1 MLKYKKY
8 AFLGAFMDNRT
19 RFNERKTELLLEY
32 LNQNKRAVRGKKIVT
47 ASLYTILLLRAAL
60 TLFEIPVFIIQ
71 GKPVNLTAIILFIP
85 LLIVLRVIAG
95 GAKGFTYVILVSST
109 ARLIAYFAL
118 VYKTM
123 PQDSFTDI
131 YSFILFAVLMIQ
143 FFLSLLLLISYD
155 CDTYF
160 TALQRITIKV
170 QGEELLRK
178 KEEQDGTQA

>member
-1 MLKYKKY
+1 
-8 AFLGAFMDNRT
+8 MDNRT

-32 LNQNKRAVRGKKIVT
+32 LNQNRRVLRGKKIVT
-47 ASLYTILLLRAAL
+47 LSLLTILFLRAAL
-60 TLFEIPVFIIQ
+60 VLLEIPVFIIQ

-85 LLIVLRVIAG
+85 LLFILHVIAG
-95 GAKGFTYVILVSST
+95 GAKGFTYVTLVSST

-123 PQDSFTDI
+123 PQNTLTDF
-131 YSFILFAVLMIQ
+131 YSFILFGVLMIQ
-143 FFLSLLLLISYD
+143 FFLSLLLLISYE
-155 CDTYF
+155 CDAYF

-178 KEEQDGTQA
+178 KEEHDGNRA